1 MGILLTQIIERANTR
16 TDFKND
22 ELETIYKDQQARDIR
37 LSGAVYAFEAACEK
51 ADVDPVAASKA
62 ALGLAEEFTG
72 ILPAPSAERKARI
85 VSFVNELIDDEE
97 GSPALEE
104 VTEKLFAAAFDWEL
118 GLTDTIARVNA
129 LIDGLESDE
138 V

>member
-1 MGILLTQIIERANTR
+1 MALLEKIIERANAR
-16 TDFKND
+16 VDFLND
-22 ELETIYKDQQARDIR
+22 ELEGIYKEQQARDIR
-37 LSGAVYAFEAACEK
+37 LSGAVYAFEAACEE
-51 ADVDPVAASKA
+51 AEVDPIVASKA

-97 GSPALEE
+97 GSPALEK
-104 VTEKLFAAAFDWEL
+104 VTEDLFAAAFDWEL
-118 GLTDTIARVNA
+118 GLTDTIAKVND
-129 LIDGLESDE
+129 LIAGLSPDE

>member
-16 TDFKND
+16 TDFQND
-22 ELETIYKDQQARDIR
+22 ELETIYKEQQARDIR
-37 LSGAVYAFEAACEK
+37 LSGAVYAFEGACLAAG
-51 ADVDPVAASKA
+51 VDPVVASKA

-72 ILPAPSAERKARI
+72 ILPAPSAERKDRI

-97 GSPALEE
+97 GSPALEK
-104 VTEKLFAAAFDWEL
+104 VTEDLFAAAFDWEL
-118 GLTDTIARVNA
+118 GLTDTIAKVND
-129 LIDGLESDE
+129 LIAGLSPDE